1 MDHHVTY
8 SPTGRG
14 RPCGAWTVKG
24 RLLPHGT
31 YAAVRRHQ
39 FRAEAL
45 CGPCQATPRT
55 KIGYRPCGCPW
66 PPLAT
71 LEQTLGLPC
80 GYAWAQGIGW
90 VHQ

>member
-1 MDHHVTY
+1 MRDHARY

-14 RPCGAWTVKG
+14 RPCGAWTDES
-24 RLLPHGT
+24 RLRPHGT

-39 FRAEAL
+39 SRGETFCA
-45 CGPCQATPRT
+45 PCQATPRVKT
-55 KIGYRPCGCPW
+55 RYRPCGCPW

-80 GYAWAQGIGW
+80 GYAWVESVGW